1 MKMHVEVDDALLLRA
16 MRAGNYRSRN
26 AVIEAGLRLLVLR
39 GQAKIRKLRGKIEWE
54 GNLEESRLGRN
65 TDQ

>member
-1 MKMHVEVDDALLLRA
+1 MKLRTEIDDNLLRRA
-16 MRAGNYRSRN
+16 MKSGGYRTRK
-26 AVIEAGLRLLVLR
+26 AAIEAGLRLLVLR
-39 GQAKIRKLRGKIEWE
+39 GQTGIRRLRGKVAWE